1 MTTTTTRSAREQ
13 APEKS
18 KFQKFT
24 ERFKLNSH
32 YEIER
37 FGVISIAILLV
48 GALIMALAAV
58 VAFRGTRA
66 NISDTAIYTETF
78 ISSRTSQTGEVNGLF
93 TNDDNTRAVLMFSFD
108 TPENMSLDPADYE
121 IFVTGVGS
129 NDRAERVKTAMSG
142 SILSF
147 GDTGIMGVM
156 LDAPGGFE
164 MQVLNVT
171 VGANKELADT
181 RLLHEDDRI
190 ELGYDESFTTTD
202 QWRMVFNPA
211 ASQANWVGTLNDELP
226 DMRNFYNDTV
236 MINREKEARRE
247 LDEILSSM
255 KVAQD
260 RISTFYE
267 QTDTRTARVDGDPM
281 VRLVPPL
288 PPAEIAGDVVEGEG
302 NEEVARIVNE
312 AGGPDVVLQNP
323 EATGLDTIMEKS
335 IRAQSLDYDP
345 DGYVPNTYELLT
357 TSVIEGGYNFDWRSR
372 TIEEGYLDGVVPA
385 GVEAEAYLRQMAN
398 LKPEDP
404 KIDRDNLMLS
414 NGRFLSDYDL
424 TDSQI
429 QPLGNLGNNLIQA
442 YDRFYDL
449 KSEYQRVGL
458 QQLLMLEAE
467 LNQVAANIETSSEE
481 DQVTFR
487 R

>member
-13 APEKS
+13 ASEKS
-18 KFQKFT
+18 KFQRFT
-24 ERFKLNSH
+24 ERFKLTSH
-32 YEIER
+32 HEIER
-37 FGVISIAILLV
+37 FGVISIVILLV
-48 GALIMALAAV
+48 GALIMALAAAA
-58 VAFRGTRA
+58 AFRGSRA
-66 NISDTAIYTETF
+66 NVSDTALYTQTF

-108 TPENMSLDPADYE
+108 NPENMSLDPADYE
-121 IFVTGVGS
+121 IFVTGVS
-129 NDRAERVKTAMSG
+129 SSDRAERVRTAMSG

-171 VGANKELADT
+171 IGANKELADT
-181 RLLHEDDRI
+181 RLLDEEDRQD
-190 ELGYDESFTTTD
+190 LGYDESFTTTD

-211 ASQANWVGTLNDELP
+211 ASQVGWVGTLNDEMP

-236 MINREKEARRE
+236 MINREKEARQE

-255 KVAQD
+255 KIAQD
-260 RISTFYE
+260 RITTFYE

-288 PPAEIAGDVVEGEG
+288 PPAQIAGDVVEGAG

-312 AGGPDVVLQNP
+312 VGGPDVVVDNP
-323 EATGLDTIMEKS
+323 EVTGLETIMEKT
-335 IRAQSLDYDP
+335 IRAQGLDYYS

-372 TIEEGYLDGVVPA
+372 TIQEGYLDAVIPA
-385 GVEAEAYLRQMAN
+385 GVEAEAYLRQMAAIR
-398 LKPEDP
+398 PEDP
-404 KIDRDNLMLS
+404 KLNRDDLMLS

-458 QQLLMLEAE
+458 QRLLMLEAE
-467 LNQVAANIETSSEE
+467 LNQVSENIKMSSEE
-481 DQVTFR
+481 DQVTIR